1 MRSAPRVTRTME
13 ATVDEAPPPGAVV
26 VVGSGK
32 IGSSALHL
40 AREQKQTSMLVMTAV
55 LFSEGKV
62 ASSTLKQEFGCSSQA
77 WWVPSISPI
86 SDPHPCLAIS
96 SVQFLLPSA
105 SSLTISSFME

>member
-1 MRSAPRVTRTME
+1 ME

-32 IGSSALHL
+32 IGSSALHLNVKIKIFIILDIRHDL

-62 ASSTLKQEFGCSSQA
+62 ASSTLKQEFGCSPQ
-77 WWVPSISPI
+77 V
-86 SDPHPCLAIS
+86 
-96 SVQFLLPSA
+96 
-105 SSLTISSFME
+105 